1 MILTGPAIRA
11 AIARGDIT
19 ITPLADTPDDSQTD
33 QAGVTLH
40 LHPTVLEDV
49 EPTAAILAGGVSHE
63 RIIQRFALDVRK
75 DNSARLRPVER
86 MADGAFF
93 LRAGCRYLGA
103 TVERIHAPRHV
114 VRVDGKSSLGRLWL
128 QVHMTAGHVE
138 PGFHGQIT
146 LEIVPQADLLIP
158 PGWPVCQAVF
168 YETTGDVEDYP
179 GRGHYTDAAKT
190 DGPQP
195 SRSHLHKPR
204 HV

>member
-19 ITPLADTPDDSQTD
+19 ITPLIDNDDDSQID

-49 EPTAAILAGGVSHE
+49 EPTTAILAGGLSHE
-63 RIIQRFALDVRK
+63 RIIQHIALDVRK

-93 LRAGCRYLGA
+93 LRTGRHYLGA
-103 TVERIHAPRHV
+103 TIERVHAPRHV

-128 QVHMTAGHVE
+128 PVHVTAGHVE
-138 PGFHGQIT
+138 PGFRGQIT
-146 LEIVPQADLLIP
+146 LEMVPGKDILVA
-158 PGWPVCQAVF
+158 PGWPICQAVF
-168 YETTGDVEDYP
+168 YETTGEVEGYTE
-179 GRGHYTDAAKT
+179 RGHYADAART